1 MGRTELIQAVLD
13 VLRRNSGK
21 MMESSLMK
29 SLQSRY
35 REVTLSELR
44 KALLV
49 MELNGIIRVHS
60 LDEERKLISVVGV
73 K

>member
-13 VLRRNSGK
+13 VLKRNSGK
-21 MMESSLMK
+21 MMESSLLK

-35 REVTLSELR
+35 KDVTLSELR

-49 MELNGIIRVHS
+49 MELNGVIRVHS

>member
-13 VLRRNSGK
+13 VLRKNSGK
-21 MMESSLMK
+21 MMESSLLK
-29 SLQSRY
+29 SLQNRY
-35 REVTLSELR
+35 RDVTLSELR

-49 MELNGIIRVHS
+49 MELNGVIRVHS

>member
-13 VLRRNSGK
+13 VLRKNSGK
-21 MMESSLMK
+21 MMESSLLK

-35 REVTLSELR
+35 RDVTLSELR

-49 MELNGIIRVHS
+49 MELNGVIRVHS